1 MIDKELI
8 KDVSTKPGVYF
19 WKDKDGNVIYV
30 GKAKNLKSRMSQY
43 FDKNVHNSFKTS
55 AMLKHIA
62 SFDTT
67 VFDKESEALM
77 FERASINRYKPKYNV
92 MLPSHNNYP
101 YICIIKK
108 ANSIDIQL
116 KNEYKKRDDIIYY
129 GPVVDGEKTRLLIK
143 YLVHLLKTQEGLI
156 IKKMTPVEVDKRF
169 AKAKEIIKF
178 NKEFKQELIS
188 KIRSASLQLDFRR
201 AEELKKILDF
211 INEKN
216 NIQNI
221 RLKTKKSIDVWGV
234 YLYDNILFASIL
246 QYRYSLLN
254 NRQDFQFC
262 FEKNEEELVF
272 EFIENFYKN
281 NPIPDQ
287 IIIDD
292 KYKNQPF
299 NKEIRN
305 SIIKKNYSINSKL
318 LDLASANAK
327 NDLSNKIKK
336 IKDKTK
342 SNDILQSLK
351 NILNID
357 CSRFAIFDNS
367 FQSATKEVVGRGMIF
382 VDGINVKKFNRSYI
396 LCKNED
402 ANSDYHYM
410 YQNISKFFCD
420 HSIDEDI
427 NLIFVDGG
435 EIQINAA
442 IKALKKFHKNVP
454 IFGLVKN
461 NHHEFARLIN
471 DSGVEI
477 KISDAKVFNFLSQI
491 QYDVDK
497 SAKAVYN
504 KRHNKIITDSLLTK
518 IKGVGPKIE
527 QKLLEKF
534 GSYQAIIDADILE
547 LSKIINTKIAS
558 EIKKI
563 KI

>member
-1 MIDKELI
+1 
-8 KDVSTKPGVYF
+8 
-19 WKDKDGNVIYV
+19 
-30 GKAKNLKSRMSQY
+30 
-43 FDKNVHNSFKTS
+43 
-55 AMLKHIA
+55 
-62 SFDTT
+62 
-67 VFDKESEALM
+67 
-77 FERASINRYKPKYNV
+77 
-92 MLPSHNNYP
+92 
-101 YICIIKK
+101 
-108 ANSIDIQL
+108 
-116 KNEYKKRDDIIYY
+116 
-129 GPVVDGEKTRLLIK
+129 
-143 YLVHLLKTQEGLI
+143 
-156 IKKMTPVEVDKRF
+156 
-169 AKAKEIIKF
+169 
-178 NKEFKQELIS
+178 
-188 KIRSASLQLDFRR
+188 
-201 AEELKKILDF
+201 
-211 INEKN
+211 
-216 NIQNI
+216 
-221 RLKTKKSIDVWGV
+221 
-234 YLYDNILFASIL
+234 
-246 QYRYSLLN
+246 
-254 NRQDFQFC
+254 
-262 FEKNEEELVF
+262 
-272 EFIENFYKN
+272 
-281 NPIPDQ
+281 
-287 IIIDD
+287 
-292 KYKNQPF
+292 
-299 NKEIRN
+299 
-305 SIIKKNYSINSKL
+305 
-318 LDLASANAK
+318 
-327 NDLSNKIKK
+327 
-336 IKDKTK
+336 
-342 SNDILQSLK
+342 
-351 NILNID
+351 
-357 CSRFAIFDNS
+357 
-367 FQSATKEVVGRGMIF
+367 
-382 VDGINVKKFNRSYI
+382 YI

-547 LSKIINTKIAS
+547 LSKIISTKIAS